1 MLYTPLA
8 IYRPGSSTLTSSFFK
23 KFRQLFELLTQFN
36 GQIAIFG
43 DLNIHLEN
51 PSNAHASSFKLLLSS
66 FGCTQHIDSPSHRM
80 RGQLDVIITRSEYEV
95 FNVQVDPPVVSCSM
109 AATSASPSLSTCRR
123 VWSYKKIDRVKFRN
137 SLIERVCGA
146 YSAFNVNRL
155 FDVYKEALR
164 CIVDEHAPLMKWLI
178 RQNSGR
184 PIAVFNSLRVL
195 RGMFIN
201 NTSER
206 FLMHC
211 CSDSCCLVLVVRKP
225 IRLDGPVKTGQG
237 CAKADRLTDRP
248 SENRPLVVRKP
259 IRLDGPVKTGQ
270 GCAKADRL
278 TDRPSENRPL
288 VVRKPIRLDGP
299 VKTGQGCAKADRLT
313 DRPSEN
319 RPWVL

>member
-1 MLYTPLA
+1 MPYGFSFMDYLRSHDPNHGGIIVYLKNVFKVKKIELPVVNSFESLA
-8 IYRPGSSTLTSSFFK
+8 IKFRCGKKTILLLAVYQPDELNSDDFAKFFK
-23 KFRQLFELLTQFN
+23 DKVDNILETMPCIKEPIGSNNRMSECTELSLFQCC
-36 GQIAIFG
+36 
-43 DLNIHLEN
+43 
-51 PSNAHASSFKLLLSS
+51 SS
-66 FGCTQHIDSPSHRM
+66 
-80 RGQLDVIITRSEYEV
+80 
-95 FNVQVDPPVVSCSM
+95 
-109 AATSASPSLSTCRR
+109 
-123 VWSYKKIDRVKFRN
+123 
-137 SLIERVCGA
+137 
-146 YSAFNVNRL
+146 
-155 FDVYKEALR
+155 
-164 CIVDEHAPLMKWLI
+164 DEI
-178 RQNSGR
+178 RQ
-184 PIAVFNSLRVL
+184 
-195 RGMFIN
+195 
-201 NTSER
+201 
-206 FLMHC
+206 C

-225 IRLDGPVKTGQG
+225 IRLDGPVKTGRG